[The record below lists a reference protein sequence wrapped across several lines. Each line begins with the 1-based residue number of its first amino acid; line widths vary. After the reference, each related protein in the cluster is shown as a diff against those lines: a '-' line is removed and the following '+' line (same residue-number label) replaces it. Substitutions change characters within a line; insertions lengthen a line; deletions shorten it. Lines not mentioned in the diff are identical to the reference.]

1 MVSWTGLWKT
11 ILLTAFAAVL
21 MYGAPASALVTIE
34 GGTSVTF
41 AWQPASGEVAGYH
54 VIVDSAIRHDHLYS
68 TVTGRNWETVSAEP
82 RETITVYVIA
92 FSASGS
98 LGEPS
103 SSSEPVF
110 FAVGGDSGEPA
121 PPAYEEPASPA
132 YGKAADFDSDGVSDM
147 IAQSSKTGYLEG
159 TSMGTGDS
167 TLLVKCRERSNGTS
181 RCRPLRMNGKRW
193 MIVGN
198 GDYDGDGV
206 ADILF
211 RRHRKGVQR
220 TGPVSVFF
228 MDGNRV
234 REIVKL
240 SWEKCRERRNGSL
253 RCRMVKARP
262 KKGWQIVGSGDYNAD
277 GRSDVL
283 LHNAVENKLDLWT
296 MVNGDGTYVSELL
309 PDDFGNAAEVI
320 ASGDFDGDGMSD
332 ILWRDLESGDVD
344 IWGLTKDS
352 TLGPLE
358 GGGNPW
364 SAIGA
369 GDFDGDEIDDVLLRE
384 ADTDRLAVR
393 LSTTGA
399 RDVIRDV
406 IQSALNEGTRERQ
419 VPSIG
424 DYDGDGL
431 TDLVLYDSDVGET
444 QLWLM
449 EGSVVTAS
457 EPLPSPLDRWDFAT
471 VDLRP
476 PGNR

>member
-1 MVSWTGLWKT
+1 
-11 ILLTAFAAVL
+11 
-21 MYGAPASALVTIE
+21 
-34 GGTSVTF
+34 
-41 AWQPASGEVAGYH
+41 
-54 VIVDSAIRHDHLYS
+54 
-68 TVTGRNWETVSAEP
+68 
-82 RETITVYVIA
+82 
-92 FSASGS
+92 
-98 LGEPS
+98 
-103 SSSEPVF
+103 
-110 FAVGGDSGEPA
+110 
-121 PPAYEEPASPA
+121 
-132 YGKAADFDSDGVSDM
+132 
-147 IAQSSKTGYLEG
+147 
-159 TSMGTGDS
+159 
-167 TLLVKCRERSNGTS
+167 
-181 RCRPLRMNGKRW
+181 

-211 RRHRKGVQR
+211 RKHKNGVQKK
-220 TGPVSVFF
+220 GKLKVFF
-228 MDGNRV
+228 MDGDRV

-240 SWEKCRERRNGSL
+240 STEKCVERKNGST
-253 RCRMVKARP
+253 RCKLVRTRVKKR
-262 KKGWQIVGSGDYNAD
+262 WQIVGSGDYNGD

-283 LHNAVENKLDLWT
+283 LHNASENKFDLWT
-296 MVNGDGTYVSELL
+296 MLDGGTFESELL

-344 IWGLTKDS
+344 IWGLTEDS

-369 GDFDGDEIDDVLLRE
+369 GDFDGDGRDDVLLRQ

-399 RDVIRDV
+399 REV
-406 IQSALNEGTRERQ
+406 IQSALNGGTRERQ

-431 TDLVLYDSDVGET
+431 TDLVLYDGEAVET

-457 EPLPSPLDRWDFAT
+457 EPLPSPPDFWDFAT
-471 VDLRP
+471 ADLRP
-476 PGNR
+476 PGSR